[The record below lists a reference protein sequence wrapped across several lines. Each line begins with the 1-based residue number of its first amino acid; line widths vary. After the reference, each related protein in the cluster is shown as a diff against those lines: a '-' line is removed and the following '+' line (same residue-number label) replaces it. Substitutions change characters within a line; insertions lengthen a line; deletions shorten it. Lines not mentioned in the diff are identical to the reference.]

1 MHVGRKQSWKTG
13 FLYQLS
19 FWHACVFI
27 LIVLVCFFWS
37 VQSTPQNAIQ
47 FSNNNLTSYYSHSLG
62 ASSART
68 MGPSLPLS
76 MGSSSGQSLGIL
88 GAQSVIPSLPSSS
101 MGSFSDHGLG
111 TLVVQNMGPSLPR
124 SMDPSSGQS
133 LGTSSAH
140 SMDPPLPP
148 SRGPSSDQSLGT
160 LVAQSVGP
168 SLPRSMGPSSGQSLG
183 TSSAHSMDPPLPP
196 SRGPSSDQS
205 LGTLVAQSVGPS
217 LPRSMDPLFVHVDAE
232 QKVSVDHQ
240 DALLKG
246 KDLDLLL
253 RAIQGLLERGKR
265 GEKEERLFRQY
276 LLDLFNQDGS
286 FHYYCPLNNPYLEE
300 IVQVVK
306 GQGASR
312 EEAIQGTKRGKERSG
327 KGEQREKGGKS
338 SAVDV
343 MGDEHKSGIKAEYG
357 KHARRGDEKRER
369 NGTAK
374 QMNGDED
381 QRLLPKGLYKKG
393 YDFILSANYAEA
405 EKVFCAF
412 QKLYK
417 RDPLVGDA
425 VFWLAESL
433 LGQERY
439 HEAAQ
444 VYLYVWYT
452 YKDTLYGS
460 EILLK
465 LAMSVAALG
474 QNKAACDVFADIP
487 KHYQT
492 LECVFC
498 KRLKQ
503 EQSRS
508 QCSPN

>member
-19 FWHACVFI
+19 FWHACVFT
-27 LIVLVCFFWS
+27 LIVLVCFFWP
-37 VQSTPQNAIQ
+37 VQSIPQNAIQ
-47 FSNNNLTSYYSHSLG
+47 FFNHSLTSYYGHSLG
-62 ASSART
+62 ASSAHS

-76 MGSSSGQSLGIL
+76 MGPPSGQSLGIL
-88 GAQSVIPSLPSSS
+88 GAQSVIPSLSSSS

-111 TLVVQNMGPSLPR
+111 TLIAQNMGPSLPR

-168 SLPRSMGPSSGQSLG
+168 SLPRSM
-183 TSSAHSMDPPLPP
+183 
-196 SRGPSSDQS
+196 
-205 LGTLVAQSVGPS
+205 
-217 LPRSMDPLFVHVDAE
+217 DPLFVHVDAE
-232 QKVSVDHQ
+232 QKMTVNHQ
-240 DALLKG
+240 DTLLKG

-253 RAIQGLLERGKR
+253 RAIQGVLERDKR
-265 GEKEERLFRQY
+265 GEKEERLLRQH

-286 FHYYCPLNNPYLEE
+286 FYYYCPLNNPYLEKT
-300 IVQVVK
+300 VQVVK
-306 GQGASR
+306 GQGASS
-312 EEAIQGTKRGKERSG
+312 EEAIQGTKHDKGRSG
-327 KGEQREKGGKS
+327 KEEQREKGDKS

-343 MGDEHKSGIKAEYG
+343 MGDEHKGGIKAEYG
-357 KHARRGDEKRER
+357 QYAKRGDEKRKG
-369 NGTAK
+369 NGAAR

-417 RDPLVGDA
+417 QDPLVGDA